1 MNWYCR
7 FYPLPAANVVS
18 KYYSEISFSAMNR
31 KIKRNMRKKSKP
43 SLFKKTLKT
52 LPVLFSVIAV
62 VYLGLLIRNIELP
75 TVLPV
80 TDVQVKGEL
89 NFLNKE
95 EIKVLV
101 MKNISGGYFTVD
113 LKNIREFLLHQP
125 WVKNVSLRR
134 KWPAGLNV
142 FIEEQVPIAYWNDNA
157 FLSENGD
164 VFKPGTINKKLNLPA
179 LNGPEGQHD
188 NVWKF
193 MNILYKETAM
203 LNYQVVRLNLDDRR
217 AWQLVLAES
226 AAFEDARI
234 EIKLGRFDTEK
245 RLQRFVHILPAL
257 TIMHGIK
264 KSNFKESKIKVI
276 DMRYPN
282 GFAVQTAENCSP
294 GNSSCI
300 ALLPSNHGHMHLPYC
315 KRPLKMSEA

>member
-1 MNWYCR
+1 M
-7 FYPLPAANVVS
+7 
-18 KYYSEISFSAMNR
+18 KR

-52 LPVLFSVIAV
+52 LPVLFSVMAV
-62 VYLGLLIRNIELP
+62 VYLGLLIRNIEFP
-75 TVLPV
+75 TALPV

-89 NFLNKE
+89 NFLHKE

-101 MKNISGGYFTVD
+101 MKNISGGYFTVN
-113 LKNIREFLLHQP
+113 LNNIRELLLHKP

-134 KWPAGLNV
+134 KWPASLNV
-142 FIEEQVPIAYWNDNA
+142 FIEEQVPIAYWNNDA
-157 FLSENGD
+157 YLSENGD
-164 VFKPGTINKKLNLPA
+164 VFKPETIDKKLNLPA

-193 MNILYKETAM
+193 MNVLYKETAM

-217 AWQLVLAES
+217 AWQLLLAES
-226 AAFEDARI
+226 AALEDARI

-245 RLQRFVHILPAL
+245 RLQRFVRILPAL
-257 TIMHGIK
+257 TIGHGSK
-264 KSNFKESKIKVI
+264 KINYIESKIKVI

-282 GFAVQTAENCSP
+282 GFAVQTEENCSS
-294 GNSSCI
+294 GNSSCM
-300 ALLPSNHGHMHLPYC
+300 ALLPSIHGHMRFPHC
-315 KRPLKMSEA
+315 KRSCKSSEA